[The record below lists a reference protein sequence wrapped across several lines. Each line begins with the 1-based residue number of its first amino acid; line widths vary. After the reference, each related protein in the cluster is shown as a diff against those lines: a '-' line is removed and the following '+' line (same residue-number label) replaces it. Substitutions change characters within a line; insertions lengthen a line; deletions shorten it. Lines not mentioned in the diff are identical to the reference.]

1 MGGAGLVHCTGNRL
15 NICIVLWIF
24 YIVIST
30 RGSYRNAVRGN
41 RLRYPRMLNAN
52 PRNTAG
58 NTFPERQ
65 THRSECNSLICDGI
79 ASSSER

>member
-24 YIVIST
+24 CIVIPM
-30 RGSYRNAVRGN
+30 RDSYRNAVPGSG
-41 RLRYPRMLNAN
+41 LRYPRMLHTN
-52 PRNTAG
+52 PRGTAG

-65 THRSECNSLICDGI
+65 THRSECNSLICDSI
-79 ASSSER
+79 ASNPER